1 MKKRTKKRPRA
12 IAKPR
17 RANPPKIF
25 VEVPSKSL
33 YGGPQHARAHLR
45 NKRGYVYLCW
55 REGLWVKNFYLGK
68 APRSSPTEFR
78 DPERSAPAPG
88 RGRRRVD
95 ELQA

>member
-1 MKKRTKKRPRA
+1 MKKRSQKRRRA

-17 RANPPKIF
+17 RANPPKLF

-68 APRSSPTEFR
+68 APRSSPTKV
-78 DPERSAPAPG
+78 PSSSAIAPAPG